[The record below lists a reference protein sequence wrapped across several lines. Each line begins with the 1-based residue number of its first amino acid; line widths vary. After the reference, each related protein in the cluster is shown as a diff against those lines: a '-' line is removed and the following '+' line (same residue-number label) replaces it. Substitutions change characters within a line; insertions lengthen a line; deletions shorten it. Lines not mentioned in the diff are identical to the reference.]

1 MKLCNISLGCR
12 GKRLSPKISGNFHFL
27 LRGDIKNIFKLSK
40 VSNILKVL
48 KVIRVEY
55 ETSLETMNK
64 TLFMSLLCLMKID
77 NIVLTKVPNIKNTV
91 SKSLTWEIWEETRLK
106 SKVFSLEIL
115 ILLIWTNVPRTNFA
129 WTNVQVTVVID
140 CVYVPRTLCFNFD
153 QNQASNR

>member
-1 MKLCNISLGCR
+1 MSHGCR
-12 GKRLSPKISGNFHFL
+12 GKRLSPKISDNFHFL
-27 LRGDIKNIFKLSK
+27 VWGDIINILKLSK

-91 SKSLTWEIWEETRLK
+91 SKSLTWEIREEI
-106 SKVFSLEIL
+106 SL
-115 ILLIWTNVPRTNFA
+115 NVHKPFFNDSPYAVHPLSWGLNWRWPEKFLYLTIIPEFD
-129 WTNVQVTVVID
+129 NV
-140 CVYVPRTLCFNFD
+140 C
-153 QNQASNR
+153 